1 MAIISQYSLFV
12 WEKDLENLGDLK
24 RLQLV
29 LDSLPDEE
37 LMRTLEIERG
47 HGRDD
52 YPVRAMW
59 NLIIAMI
66 VFGHD
71 RFADVIRECGRNV
84 QLRYI
89 CGFGVWKIPT
99 AVNVSRFVVNLEKH
113 QDIITDIFFALV
125 GKLCELLP
133 GFGEDV
139 AMDSKWVE
147 SLAKR
152 VSDNKKT
159 GRHKSGRRGEHDA
172 EYGKKEYKGRRPD
185 GTEWVTI
192 KSCFGFK
199 LHVLVDANYELPLA
213 YMVSSAAGSD
223 VVYGKA
229 LLEYLEKN
237 KPDIF
242 KRIKHCMAD
251 RAYDDTA
258 LIQYLKGLGIKAVID
273 KRDMWKDELEKELP
287 GYKGIYY
294 NERGEVFC
302 YSPEYG
308 ERHEMRPNGYES
320 ERDALRFQCPAK
332 MYGISCSEACTCTHT
347 KNIRIPLETDERIFT
362 QVSRSGYKWGTLYN
376 KRTSVERVF
385 SRLDVSF
392 GFEEK
397 KLRGKVRMELLGS
410 IALIVMNAMAI
421 GRIREKK
428 PDLMRSLVKAA

>member
-1 MAIISQYSLFV
+1 MATIPQFSMFV
-12 WEKDLENLGDLK
+12 WENDLKNLGDLK

-29 LDSLPDEE
+29 LDSLPDEK
-37 LMRTLEIERG
+37 LMQTLEIERG
-47 HGRDD
+47 HGRND
-52 YPVRAMW
+52 YPVRPMW

-71 RFADVIRECGRNV
+71 RFADVIRELNRNV
-84 QLRYI
+84 QLRFI
-89 CGFGVWKIPT
+89 CGFGVGKIPSAT
-99 AVNVSRFVVNLEKH
+99 NVSRFIVNLEKH
-113 QDIITDIFFALV
+113 QELITEIFFTLV
-125 GKLCELLP
+125 AKLGELLP
-133 GFGEDV
+133 DFGEDV
-139 AMDSKWVE
+139 AIDSKWVH

-152 VSDNKKT
+152 VSNNN
-159 GRHKSGRRGEHDA
+159 KSGRRGEHDA
-172 EYGKKEYKGRRPD
+172 ALGIKEYKGRRPD
-185 GTEWVTI
+185 GTEWVTVV
-192 KSCFGFK
+192 KCFGFK

-223 VVYGKA
+223 VVYGKE

-237 KPDIF
+237 QPDIF
-242 KRIKHCMAD
+242 KRIKHCMGD

-258 LIQYLKGLGIKAVID
+258 LIQYLKGLGIKSVID
-273 KRDMWKDELEKELP
+273 KRDMWRDEFEKEVP

-302 YSPEYG
+302 YSPNYG
-308 ERHEMRPNGYES
+308 ERHEMRPAGYDA
-320 ERDALRFQCPAK
+320 ERDCLRMKCPAK
-332 MYGISCSEACTCTHT
+332 MYGVSCSEAETCTHV
-347 KNIRIPLETDERIFT
+347 KNIRIPLSVDERIFT
-362 QVSRSGYKWGTLYN
+362 QIARPSYKWKGYYN

-410 IALIVMNAMAI
+410 MALIVMNAMAV

-428 PDLMRSLVKAA
+428 PELIRSLVKAA

>member
-1 MAIISQYSLFV
+1 MAIISQYSMFV
-12 WEKDLENLGDLK
+12 WENDLENLGDLT

-29 LDSLPDEE
+29 LDSLPDED
-37 LMRTLEIERG
+37 LMATLEKERG
-47 HGRDD
+47 NGRDD
-52 YPVRAMW
+52 YPVRPMW

-71 RFADVIRECGRNV
+71 RFADVIRELNRNV
-84 QLRYI
+84 QLRFI
-89 CGFGVWKIPT
+89 CGFNIGKTPS
-99 AVNVSRFVVNLEKH
+99 AVNVSRFVANLEKH
-113 QDIITDIFFALV
+113 QSLINEIFFALV
-125 GKLCELLP
+125 AKLCELLP
-133 GFGEDV
+133 DFGEDV
-139 AMDSKWVE
+139 AIDSKWVE

-152 VSDNKKT
+152 VSKCK
-159 GRHKSGRRGEHDA
+159 KSGRRGEHDA

-185 GTEWVTI
+185 GTEWVTV

-213 YMVSSAAGSD
+213 YMVTSAACSD
-223 VVYGKA
+223 VVYGKE
-229 LLEYLEKN
+229 LLKYLEKN
-237 KPDIF
+237 RADIF
-242 KRIKHCMAD
+242 KRIKHCMGD

-258 LIQYLKGLGIKAVID
+258 LIQYLEGLGIKAVID
-273 KRDMWKDELEKELP
+273 KRDMWKDEIEREMP

-302 YSPEYG
+302 YAPKYG
-308 ERHEMRPNGYES
+308 ERHEMRPAGYDT
-320 ERDALRFQCPAK
+320 ERDCLRMKCPAK
-332 MYGISCSEACTCTHT
+332 MYGITCGEAATCTHT
-347 KNIRIPLETDERIFT
+347 KNIRIPLNVDERIFT
-362 QVSRSGYKWGTLYN
+362 QIARPSYKWKTYYN

-410 IALIVMNAMAI
+410 MALIIMNAMAV

-428 PDLMRSLVKAA
+428 PELMRSLVKVA